1 MKQLD
6 SSTHIKICNVS
17 DDEEDEPINITNII
31 DIEPNQV
38 QRPNKLVRQRAPVN
52 QTKTKDSDTI
62 LMETSLM
69 ILNQSPILPSVHQQH
84 SIINN
89 STSVESSS
97 LRQQYDSSSS
107 IQNQLQSIVGQSSLL
122 SPLPTVATSSSS
134 SSSSSTFQ
142 QHVTHAPSSI
152 ESEIVLSPAK
162 LGQ

>member
-134 SSSSSTFQ
+134 SSTFQ